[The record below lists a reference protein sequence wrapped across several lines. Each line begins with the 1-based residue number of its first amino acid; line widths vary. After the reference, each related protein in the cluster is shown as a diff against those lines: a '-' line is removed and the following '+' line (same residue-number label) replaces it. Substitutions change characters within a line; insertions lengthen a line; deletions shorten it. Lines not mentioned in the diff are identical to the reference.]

1 LVVAEDSG
9 VIIGE
14 GSIIHAGS
22 VVVSNMPDFTIA
34 CGHPAIIFSKRNEEN
49 YPQQKKQKSF
59 FMRILFLTDNF
70 IPETNAPATRTYE
83 HCREWAKKGVKVT
96 VITCAPNFPKGRVY
110 DGYSN
115 KIYSKEVV
123 DGIIVIRVWSYISA
137 NEGTV
142 KRILDYLSYMISSFI
157 AGLFIK
163 TDIIVATSP
172 QFFTAISGRW
182 LSFWKRKKWIM
193 EVRDIW
199 PESIKAVGAMK
210 DSCLLRFFEFLEC
223 KMYKSAYK
231 IVVVTDSFKNYLIDT
246 HKIDSNKIGIV
257 KNGVD
262 LKKFESVE
270 KNENLLL
277 ELGLIDKKI
286 IGYIGTHGMAHALDF
301 ILRAAKRLEGTE
313 YHFLLLGDGAQ
324 KKSLLKLKDNLKL
337 SNVTMIDS
345 VTKDKVKE
353 YISILDIG
361 LVNLKRSDTFLS
373 VIPSKIFELAAM
385 EIPIL
390 LGVEGESKK
399 LVEFYNLG
407 LTFEPE
413 NEKDFIMS
421 LEKLSNKTDYNFK
434 KLKTDFNRV
443 NLATQMLDFI
453 SQ

>member
-1 LVVAEDSG
+1 
-9 VIIGE
+9 
-14 GSIIHAGS
+14 
-22 VVVSNMPDFTIA
+22 
-34 CGHPAIIFSKRNEEN
+34 
-49 YPQQKKQKSF
+49 
-59 FMRILFLTDNF
+59 
-70 IPETNAPATRTYE
+70 
-83 HCREWAKKGVKVT
+83 
-96 VITCAPNFPKGRVY
+96 
-110 DGYSN
+110 
-115 KIYSKEVV
+115 
-123 DGIIVIRVWSYISA
+123 
-137 NEGTV
+137 
-142 KRILDYLSYMISSFI
+142 
-157 AGLFIK
+157 
-163 TDIIVATSP
+163 
-172 QFFTAISGRW
+172 
-182 LSFWKRKKWIM
+182 
-193 EVRDIW
+193 
-199 PESIKAVGAMK
+199 
-210 DSCLLRFFEFLEC
+210 
-223 KMYKSAYK
+223 
-231 IVVVTDSFKNYLIDT
+231 
-246 HKIDSNKIGIV
+246 
-257 KNGVD
+257 
-262 LKKFESVE
+262 
-270 KNENLLL
+270 ENLLL

-313 YHFLLLGDGAQ
+313 YHFLFLGDGAQ
-324 KKSLLKLKDNLKL
+324 KKSLLKLNDNLKL

-443 NLATQMLDFI
+443 RSEEHTSELQSREKLVCRLLLEK
-453 SQ
+453 